1 MAPYPAYPVPADE
14 DQRLRDLERYGILEA
29 DSDEHFD
36 RILDL
41 TAAIFQT
48 PIVAISLVE
57 ADRQWFL
64 ARRGLEVRETPREM
78 AFCAHAIVHDEVM
91 VVSDARADERF
102 RSNPLVFADP
112 HIRFY
117 AGAPLQTPEGHNLG
131 TLCVIDREPRDL
143 SPEQRE
149 LLHRLA
155 QLAMREL
162 ELRRLAHLCPITGLP
177 TRHTFLSIGEREFV
191 RARRGQRPLS
201 LLLFDVDNLRL
212 INNRWGHAA
221 GDRVLTD
228 VVQLAR
234 TFLQEQDFAA
244 RLGDGEF
251 ALLLVG
257 VERDP
262 AMALADGLRSAV
274 AHLSGAHSHSD
285 FRLHISGGLTVLAA
299 SDRRFTD
306 LIQRSERAL
315 ELAKGNGRNQIAS
328 LDGGS

>member
-1 MAPYPAYPVPADE
+1 MASYPAFPVPADE
-14 DQRLRDLERYGILEA
+14 DQRLRDLERYGLFEA

-41 TAAIFQT
+41 AAAIFRT

-64 ARRGLEVRETPREM
+64 ARRGLDVRETPREM
-78 AFCAHAIVHDEVM
+78 AFCAHAIVHDDVM
-91 VVSDARADERF
+91 VVPDARADERF
-102 RSNPLVFADP
+102 RSNPLVFAEP

-131 TLCVIDREPRDL
+131 SLCVIDREPRDL
-143 SPEQRE
+143 NAEQRAV
-149 LLHRLA
+149 LHHLA

-162 ELRRLAHLCPITGLP
+162 ELRRLAHLCPVTGLP
-177 TRHTFLSIGEREFV
+177 TRHTFLTIGAREFA
-191 RARRGQRPLS
+191 RARRDHHPLS

-221 GDRVLTD
+221 GDRVLAD
-228 VVQLAR
+228 LVQLAR

-257 VERDP
+257 IDGDQ
-262 AMALADGLRSAV
+262 AMALAEALRTAV
-274 AHLSGAHSHSD
+274 THMSGVHTHSD
-285 FRLHISGGLTVLAA
+285 FRLHISGGLTALASQDHA
-299 SDRRFTD
+299 FPD
-306 LIQRSERAL
+306 LILRAERAL
-315 ELAKGNGRNQIAS
+315 ALAKGNGRDQVAS
-328 LDGGS
+328 LFERP

>member
-1 MAPYPAYPVPADE
+1 MASYPAFPVPADE
-14 DQRLRDLERYGILEA
+14 DQRLRDLERYGLFEA

-41 TAAIFQT
+41 AAAIFRT

-78 AFCAHAIVHDEVM
+78 AFCAHAIVHDDVM
-91 VVSDARADERF
+91 VVPDARDDERF

-117 AGAPLQTPEGHNLG
+117 AGAPLQSPEGHNLG

-143 SPEQRE
+143 SAEQRA

-162 ELRRLAHLCPITGLP
+162 ELRRLAHLCPVTGLP
-177 TRHTFLSIGEREFV
+177 TRHTFLAIGAREFA
-191 RARRGQRPLS
+191 RASRDHHPLS

-221 GDRVLTD
+221 GDRVLAD
-228 VVQLAR
+228 LVQLAR

-244 RLGDGEF
+244 RVGDGAF

-257 VERDP
+257 IAADQ
-262 AMALADGLRSAV
+262 AMALAEALRTAV
-274 AHLSGAHSHSD
+274 THMPGVHTHSD
-285 FRLHISGGLTVLAA
+285 FRLHISGGLTALAPQDHVFPDLVLRA
-299 SDRRFTD
+299 
-306 LIQRSERAL
+306 ERAL
-315 ELAKGNGRNQIAS
+315 ELAKGNGRDQVAS
-328 LDGGS
+328 LFNGP

>member
-14 DQRLRDLERYGILEA
+14 DQRLRDLERYGILES

-41 TAAIFQT
+41 TAAIFKT

-64 ARRGLEVRETPREM
+64 AKRGIEVRETPREM
-78 AFCAHAIVHDEVM
+78 AFCSHAIVHDDVM
-91 VVSDARADERF
+91 VVPDARADERF

-117 AGAPLQTPEGHNLG
+117 AGAPLQTTEGHNLG
-131 TLCVIDREPRDL
+131 TLCVIDREPRDIG
-143 SPEQRE
+143 PEQRG

-162 ELRRLAHLCPITGLP
+162 ELRRLAHLCPVTGLP
-177 TRHTFLSIGEREFV
+177 TRYTFMTIGERELT
-191 RARRGQRPLS
+191 RARRDQHPLS
-201 LLLFDVDNLRL
+201 LLLFDIDNLRL

-221 GDRVLTD
+221 GDQVLTD

-234 TFLQEQDFAA
+234 TFLQDEDFAA

-257 VERDP
+257 IERDQ
-262 AMALADGLRSAV
+262 AMALADGLRTAV
-274 AHLSGAHSHSD
+274 AHLSGVHTHSD
-285 FRLHISGGLTVLAA
+285 FHLHISGGLTVLSP
-299 SDRRFTD
+299 SDRLFTD
-306 LIQRSERAL
+306 LIQRSELAL

-328 LDGGS
+328 LYDEA

>member
-14 DQRLRDLERYGILEA
+14 DQRLRDLERYGIFEA

-48 PIVAISLVE
+48 PIVALSLVE

-64 ARRGLEVRETPREM
+64 AKRGLEVRETPREM

-91 VVSDARADERF
+91 VVPDARADERF

-117 AGAPLQTPEGHNLG
+117 AGAPLQTTEGHNLG

-143 SPEQRE
+143 GPEQRE

-177 TRHTFLSIGEREFV
+177 TRHLFLSIGAREFD
-191 RARRGQRPLS
+191 RARRGQYPLS
-201 LLLFDVDNLRL
+201 LLLFDLDNLRL

-221 GDRVLTD
+221 GDQVLTD
-228 VVQLAR
+228 LAQLAR
-234 TFLQEQDFAA
+234 TFLQPQDFAA

-257 VERDP
+257 TERDQ
-262 AMALADGLRSAV
+262 AMALADGLRTAV
-274 AHLSGAHSHSD
+274 THLPGIHSHSD
-285 FRLHISGGLTVLAA
+285 FRLHISGGFTVLSP
-299 SDRRFTD
+299 SDQRFTD
-306 LIQRSERAL
+306 LIDRAERAL
-315 ELAKGNGRNQIAS
+315 ELAKGNGRNQIAI
-328 LDGGS
+328 LFHGL

>member
-14 DQRLRDLERYGILEA
+14 NQRLRELERYGILDA

-64 ARRGLEVRETPREM
+64 AKRGLAVSETPREM

-91 VVSDARADERF
+91 VVPDARVDERF

-143 SPEQRE
+143 SPKHRE

-177 TRHTFLSIGEREFV
+177 TRHAFLSIGTREFE
-191 RARRGQRPLS
+191 RARHDQHPLS
-201 LLLFDVDNLRL
+201 LLLFDLDNLRL
-212 INNRWGHAA
+212 INNRWGHLA
-221 GDRVLTD
+221 GDQVLTD

-257 VERDP
+257 IGPDQ
-262 AMALADGLRSAV
+262 AMALADGFRTAV
-274 AHLSGAHSHSD
+274 AHMPGVYSHSD
-285 FRLHISGGLTVLAA
+285 FRLHISGGLTVLAPA
-299 SDRRFTD
+299 DRGFTD
-306 LIQRSERAL
+306 LIQRAERAL

-328 LDGGS
+328 LFDGA

>member
-64 ARRGLEVRETPREM
+64 AKRGLEVRETPREM
-78 AFCAHAIVHDEVM
+78 ALCAHAIVHDEVM
-91 VVSDARADERF
+91 VVPDARADERF
-102 RSNPLVFADP
+102 RSNPLVFANP

-131 TLCVIDREPRDL
+131 TLCVIDREPRDIG
-143 SPEQRE
+143 PEQRE
-149 LLHRLA
+149 LLQRLA

-162 ELRRLAHLCPITGLP
+162 ELRRLAHLCPVTGLP
-177 TRHTFLSIGEREFV
+177 TRHTFLSIGAREFD
-191 RARRGQRPLS
+191 RARRDQHPLS
-201 LLLFDVDNLRL
+201 LLLFDLDNLRL
-212 INNRWGHAA
+212 INNRWGQLA
-221 GDRVLTD
+221 GDQVLSD

-244 RLGDGEF
+244 RLGDGDF
-251 ALLLVG
+251 ALMLVG
-257 VERDP
+257 IERDQ
-262 AMALADGLRSAV
+262 AMALADGLRTAV
-274 AHLSGAHSHSD
+274 SHLSGVHTHSD
-285 FRLHISGGLTVLAA
+285 VHLHITGGLTVLAPA
-299 SDRRFTD
+299 DHRFTD
-306 LIQRSERAL
+306 LIQRAERAH

-328 LDGGS
+328 LYDGA